1 MRTAFLTSV
10 WAPTATLALCY
21 VISVAKGHSEAF
33 MPFISDLDLFQPED
47 TIFTIGLVISA
58 VAIMVTLAALF
69 SHKREALASAGM
81 GRFWR
86 VLNLIA
92 LPIGLL
98 AAGSTLLIG
107 FAPWP
112 EFGPLHVLLARS
124 IFYNGVAWC
133 VIQLLLEWRLGRKV
147 PLYLDQLKLRVLPVV
162 AAFIGL
168 VGFIFFSAK
177 AVTQGEGS
185 EETANWEELRQQ
197 ALSSDTYTA
206 GSLSPMWDVAALFEW
221 LMILAMIAT
230 LATYRAII
238 LRPKTHRGAAEP
250 QASED
255 QSSKEDCQA
264 V

>member
-1 MRTAFLTSV
+1 
-10 WAPTATLALCY
+10 
-21 VISVAKGHSEAF
+21 

-58 VAIMVTLAALF
+58 VAIMVILAALF

-86 VLNLIA
+86 GLNLIA
-92 LPIGLL
+92 LPVGLL

-112 EFGPLHVLLARS
+112 EFGPLHVLLART
-124 IFYNGVAWC
+124 IFYSGVAWC

-147 PLYLDQLKLRVLPVV
+147 PLYLEQLKLRSLPVV

-177 AVTQGEGS
+177 AVAQDGGS
-185 EETANWEELRQQ
+185 EETINWEELRQQ
-197 ALSSDTYTA
+197 ALSPDTYTA

-230 LATYRAII
+230 LATYRDII
-238 LRPKTHRGAAEP
+238 LRPETQRAATEP
-250 QASED
+250 QAAEE
-255 QSSKEDCQA
+255 QAAKEDLQPD
-264 V
+264 

>member
-47 TIFTIGLVISA
+47 TIFTIGLIISA
-58 VAIMVTLAALF
+58 VAIMVILAALF
-69 SHKREALASAGM
+69 SHKREALASVGM

-86 VLNLIA
+86 GMNLIA
-92 LPIGLL
+92 LSVGLL

-112 EFGPLHVLLARS
+112 EFGPLHVLLART
-124 IFYNGVAWC
+124 IFYSGVAWC
-133 VIQLLLEWRLGRKV
+133 VIQLLLEWRLSRKV
-147 PLYLDQLKLRVLPVV
+147 PLYLDQLKLRALPVV

-168 VGFIFFSAK
+168 VGFIFFSVK
-177 AVTQGEGS
+177 AVAQDGGS
-185 EETANWEELRQQ
+185 EEIANLEELRQR
-197 ALSSDTYTA
+197 AMSSDTYMA

-221 LMILAMIAT
+221 LMILSMVAT
-230 LATYRAII
+230 LATYRTII
-238 LRPKTHRGAAEP
+238 LEP
-250 QASED
+250 ENQCSATEPPAKED
-255 QSSKEDCQA
+255 QSAKEGCQPD
-264 V
+264 

>member
-1 MRTAFLTSV
+1 MRTVSLTSIV
-10 WAPTATLALCY
+10 APTATLAVCY

-47 TIFTIGLVISA
+47 TIFTIGLAISA
-58 VAIMVTLAALF
+58 AAIMVILAALF
-69 SHKREALASAGM
+69 SHKREALASADM

-86 VLNLIA
+86 GLNLIA
-92 LPIGLL
+92 LSVGLL

-112 EFGPLHVLLARS
+112 EFGPRHVLLARI

-133 VIQLLLEWRLGRKV
+133 VIQLLLEWRLSRKV
-147 PLYLDQLKLRVLPVV
+147 PLYLDQLKLRALPVV
-162 AAFIGL
+162 AAFSSLI
-168 VGFIFFSAK
+168 GFIFFSVK
-177 AVTQGEGS
+177 AVAQDGGS
-185 EETANWEELRQQ
+185 EEIANWEELRQR
-197 ALSSDTYTA
+197 AMSPDTYTA

-238 LRPKTHRGAAEP
+238 LRPKTHRDAAEP
-250 QASED
+250 QASEN
-255 QSSKEDCQA
+255 QSAKEDCQP